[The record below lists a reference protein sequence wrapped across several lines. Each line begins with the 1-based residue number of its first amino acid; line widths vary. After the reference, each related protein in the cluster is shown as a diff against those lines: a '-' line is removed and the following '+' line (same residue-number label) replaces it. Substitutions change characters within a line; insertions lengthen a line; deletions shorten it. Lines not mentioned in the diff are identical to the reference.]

1 VAGLVALAAVAL
13 ATGSSL
19 SAPSGF
25 TTQPARAVA
34 AADHVAFVG
43 VIDGR
48 ASGGFANLIG
58 LLEVAVILV
67 AAWALVADR
76 TLPDPARSGYS
87 LRRWR
92 ARLVGAPPV
101 VS

>member
-1 VAGLVALAAVAL
+1 MVGVVALAAVAL

-19 SAPSGF
+19 STPTGF
-25 TTQPARAVA
+25 ATQPTRAVA

-48 ASGGFANLIG
+48 SAGGFANVIG
-58 LLEVAVILV
+58 LLEVAVILM
-67 AAWALVADR
+67 AAWALVTDR
-76 TLPDPARSGYS
+76 ALPRPARLDHG

>member
-1 VAGLVALAAVAL
+1 MAGLVALAAVAL

-48 ASGGFANLIG
+48 TSGGFANLMG
-58 LLEVAVILV
+58 LLDVALLLA
-67 AAWALVADR
+67 AAWARVSDR
-76 TLPDPARSGYS
+76 TLPDPARSGQG

>member
-1 VAGLVALAAVAL
+1 M
-13 ATGSSL
+13 
-19 SAPSGF
+19 
-25 TTQPARAVA
+25 A

-48 ASGGFANLIG
+48 TSGGFANLIG

-67 AAWALVADR
+67 AAWARVTDR
-76 TLPDPARSGYS
+76 ALPGPARSGQG